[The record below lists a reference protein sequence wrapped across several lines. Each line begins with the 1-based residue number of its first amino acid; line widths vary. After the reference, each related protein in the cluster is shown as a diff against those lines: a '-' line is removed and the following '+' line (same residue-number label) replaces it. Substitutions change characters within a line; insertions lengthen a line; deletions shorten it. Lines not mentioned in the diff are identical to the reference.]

1 MTQTPLLSRL
11 LDGEQRWGSIDVA
24 NGRYGV
30 TRYRLVVYPPG
41 LSREERITLRIWR
54 SFPTWG
60 QALWVTVEIACM
72 AVLSPGLSFAISTS
86 TTLIAGAVPMVLAG
100 HTRGRVRTLTV
111 TRAVGVVDPE
121 GLTQLHRLRELAGRL
136 TDADARRADGA
147 MSAVAHE
154 AEVWRVYEELAA

>member
-11 LDGEQRWGSIDVA
+11 LDGERRWGSIDVA

-41 LSREERITLRIWR
+41 LSREERVTLRLWR

-60 QALWVTVEIACM
+60 LAIWVTVEIACM
-72 AVLSPGLSFAISTS
+72 AVLSPGLSFAIATS

-100 HTRGRVRTLTV
+100 HTRGGVRTLAV

-121 GLTQLHRLRELAGRL
+121 GLAQLHRLRELAGRL
-136 TDADARRADGA
+136 TDADARRVDGTR
-147 MSAVAHE
+147 SAVAHE